1 MAMATGFTVLAGMI
15 GATLSQLLYKS
26 VRTIF
31 AQESVIGICTSLAF
45 FVSASLFKVQ
55 DEY

>member
-1 MAMATGFTVLAGMI
+1 MATGFTVLAGMI